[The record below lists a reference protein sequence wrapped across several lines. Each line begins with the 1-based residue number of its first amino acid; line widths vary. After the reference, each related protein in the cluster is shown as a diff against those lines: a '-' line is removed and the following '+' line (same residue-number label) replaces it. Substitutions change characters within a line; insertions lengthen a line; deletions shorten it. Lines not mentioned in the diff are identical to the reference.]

1 MEYSD
6 DLRKC
11 LTFIDSYWDKIIHPA
26 KDSTGDRDIIPLPHS
41 YITTNTKEFS
51 HWNGAMFY
59 WDNFFIFRGLIAT
72 PRETIIPKM
81 VDNFI
86 YLFKEYGVI
95 PNANFWAF
103 LGHSQPP
110 FLSSMIFDAY
120 FGIKRGGYI
129 QSYIKQPY
137 AKAWL

>member
-1 MEYSD
+1 MRFGHTMTLKPHPNPLLKGEGIKLYMEYSD

-95 PNANFWAF
+95 PNAN
-103 LGHSQPP
+103 
-110 FLSSMIFDAY
+110 
-120 FGIKRGGYI
+120 
-129 QSYIKQPY
+129 
-137 AKAWL
+137 